1 MTEPGRRR
9 SLFPASRGAFVADR
23 LIRPAQA
30 FLHTEAAGGVVL
42 LVAAIIAII
51 WANSPWDQQYFDL
64 WHTELVFDFHLFA
77 IDEDLGHLVNDG
89 LMAIFFFVVGL
100 EIKRELVHGE
110 LASPRRAIFPV
121 AAALGGMIMPA
132 LIFTAWNFG
141 GEGAHGWGIPMAT
154 DIAFAVGVLSLV
166 GSRVP
171 FSLKVFLLALAI
183 ADDLGAIVVIAVFYT
198 ESLSMEAI
206 AWGAGLLAVVI
217 GMRMAGVRATYLYL
231 FVGALFWVA
240 VLKSG
245 IHATVAGVVLAMLTP
260 AKPLHER
267 RSFEALASSLLER
280 FRQARELGDEEM
292 EEALLERMEELS
304 RDSEAPLDRLEHAL
318 HPWVRY
324 GIVPIFA
331 LANAG
336 VVVTSDTLSEA
347 LSSSVTLGIV
357 TGLVFGKL
365 IGITLFAWLSVRL
378 GWAALP
384 AGVRWRD
391 IGGVALLGGIGFTV
405 SLFITG
411 LSFDPAHVNLTN
423 EAKMGILGASAI
435 AGLVGFI
442 ILRWEMPSQPA
453 TVEAEA
459 VPGVPSPEAGGGS

>member
-1 MTEPGRRR
+1 MFRG
-9 SLFPASRGAFVADR
+9 SRGVFVAER
-23 LIRPAQA
+23 ILRPAQA
-30 FLHTEAAGGVVL
+30 FLHTEAAGGIVL
-42 LVAAIIAII
+42 LVAALIAIV
-51 WANSPWDQQYFDL
+51 WANSPWDQQYLDL
-64 WHTELVFDFHLFA
+64 WHTELAFDFHLFA
-77 IDEDLGHLVNDG
+77 IEEDLGHLVNDG

-110 LASPRRAIFPV
+110 LASPRRAILPV

-132 LIFTAWNFG
+132 LIYTGWNWG
-141 GEGAHGWGIPMAT
+141 GDGAHGWGIPMAT

-183 ADDLGAIVVIAVFYT
+183 ADDLGAIFVIAVFYT
-198 ESLSMEAI
+198 ESISMEAM
-206 AWGAGLLAVVI
+206 AWAVALIGVVV
-217 GMRMAGVRATYLYL
+217 GMRYAGVRSTYFYI

-260 AKPLHER
+260 AKPQYER

-280 FRQARELGDEEM
+280 YRDARELGDEEM
-292 EEALLERMEELS
+292 EEALLERMEELA
-304 RDSEAPLDRLEHAL
+304 RDSESPLDRLEHAL

-336 VVVTSDTLSEA
+336 VVVTSDTLSDA
-347 LSSSVTLGIV
+347 VSSPVTLGIV
-357 TGLVFGKL
+357 TGLFFGKL
-365 IGITLFAWLSVRL
+365 IGITSFAWLSVRL

-384 AGVRWRD
+384 AAVRWRD
-391 IGGVALLGGIGFTV
+391 VAGVALLGGIGFTV

-411 LSFDPAHVNLTN
+411 LSFDAEHVNLTN
-423 EAKMGILGASAI
+423 EAKMGILAASAL
-435 AGLVGFI
+435 AGLVGFL

-453 TVEAEA
+453 AAEAEA
-459 VPGVPSPEAGGGS
+459 LPRVPAPEAGAGD